1 MYYTAGTSPSV
12 ALPVEPLTDLKA
24 QVQHWIELERQE
36 RNTIVGQVEDEAL
49 IFTVFFG
56 AWDIRG
62 YAELD
67 KDHARSAV
75 ESSIKSLFEQLE
87 RSFVPKIVLPRTPDP
102 TFLPRWRTERTG
114 PSAIDTHGE
123 VQNTAVLLVQL
134 WNDYIEQTAER
145 WTKGDIYV
153 PDPNGW
159 MLKHIRANQSYHSG
173 IIDATGAGKKTPVF
187 EEVKAPYTSL
197 PVSENGACVW

>member
-67 KDHARSAV
+67 KDHA
-75 ESSIKSLFEQLE
+75 
-87 RSFVPKIVLPRTPDP
+87 RTPDP